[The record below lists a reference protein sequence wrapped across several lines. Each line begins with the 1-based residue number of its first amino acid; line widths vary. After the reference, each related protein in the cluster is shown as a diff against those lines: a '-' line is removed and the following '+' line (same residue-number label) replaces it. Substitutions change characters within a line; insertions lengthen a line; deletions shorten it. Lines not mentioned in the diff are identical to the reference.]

1 MCKDLNGFPPPN
13 VAIRLYLEVNNVIEE
28 TQTMIKSTAAVLVL
42 MFAFAAPASASHC
55 ADYEFGSPQ
64 WWSCQSDK
72 GGAGE

>member
-1 MCKDLNGFPPPN
+1 
-13 VAIRLYLEVNNVIEE
+13 
-28 TQTMIKSTAAVLVL
+28 MIKSTAAVLVL